1 MSTERLRSALDAAV
15 EAIDGSPREG
25 QIAMAEAVANA
36 LADRHHL
43 LVQAG
48 TGTGKSLAY
57 LVPALVHGKRV
68 LVATATLAL
77 QRQLVERDLPRVKE
91 ALEKS
96 LGRQISFAVYKGVG
110 NYLCLQ
116 KMNADDGGIDR
127 EVLLDI
133 SSLEKD
139 ARRLRE
145 WSAKP
150 GISGDRDD
158 APDVDRRVWLA
169 NSTSGRECVGADEC
183 RFGSECFAVNAKAK
197 ALTADI
203 VVTNHTLL
211 AIEIVDSHPILP
223 ERDAIVLDEAHEFMD
238 RTTQAVTEELTSGR
252 VSRAAAMAR
261 KHMPGKLAETFA
273 KVADGFADAMEEY
286 GQEYRIRSED
296 ERRLTELPD
305 VLHAPVRKVKEAA
318 EALVAVINADGEIL
332 DPDLMAE
339 RARVKGAVNEVKVTA
354 AKMLRMGEGSVL
366 WYEPTFSTL
375 YLAPLAVSS
384 VLRENLFTKTPVI
397 ATSATLTVGKSFDPI
412 ARNLGIYESSAKKT
426 EADFDHDI
434 RADVDDEDQLESKEK
449 NSWTIDPAN
458 VQMLDVGS
466 PFDFAN
472 QGMLYLPRNIPEP
485 GREGPSIDALVE
497 LGELIDAAGGRTL
510 ALFSSWRGVEMAD
523 EHLRRVLAELPIPII
538 TQRRGD
544 SVGALVERFA
554 KEPTSIL
561 LGTMSL
567 WQGVDVPGS
576 SCTLV
581 AIDRIPFPRPDDP
594 VMSARASEA
603 DAAGRSGFMEVS
615 LPRAALLLAQGT
627 GRLIRSIEDRGV
639 VAILDSRIVTRRYG
653 SILLNSM
660 PPLWRT
666 SDGATVRDSLKRL
679 HLQYLQQER

>member
-1 MSTERLRSALDAAV
+1 MELDKVRSALNAAV
-15 EAIDGSPREG
+15 FAINGSPREG
-25 QIAMAEAVANA
+25 QIEMAEAVANA
-36 LADRHHL
+36 LSDRHHL

-57 LVPALVHGKRV
+57 LVPALVHGKKV

-91 ALEKS
+91 ALEKE
-96 LGRQISFAVYKGVG
+96 LQREISFAVYKGVG

-116 KMNADDGGIDR
+116 KMNADDGTADS
-127 EVLLDI
+127 EVLVEI

-139 ARRLRE
+139 ARRLRD
-145 WSAKP
+145 WAAKP

-197 ALTADI
+197 AQTADI

-223 ERDAIVLDEAHEFMD
+223 ERDAVILDEAHEFMD

-252 VSRAAAMAR
+252 VSRAATMVR
-261 KHMPGKLAETFA
+261 RHMPGKLADAFVKA
-273 KVADGFADAMEEY
+273 ADGFAEAMEEY
-286 GQEYRIRSED
+286 GLDYRTRSDD
-296 ERRLTELPD
+296 ERKLSELPNS
-305 VLHAPVRKVKEAA
+305 LAAPVRKIKEAA
-318 EALVAVINADGEIL
+318 EAVIAFINSDSEIV
-332 DPDLMAE
+332 DPDSLAD
-339 RARVKGAVNEVKVTA
+339 RARVKGAVNEVKTTA
-354 AKMLRMGEGSVL
+354 TKMMRMGEGQVL

-375 YLAPLAVSS
+375 YLAPLAVSH
-384 VLRENLFTKTPVI
+384 VLRENLFTKSPVI

-412 ARNLGIYESSAKKT
+412 ARSLGILTTA
-426 EADFDHDI
+426 
-434 RADVDDEDQLESKEK
+434 DDETESNDEW
-449 NSWTIDPAN
+449 SVDPAN

-472 QGMLYLPRNIPEP
+472 QGMLYLPRELPEP
-485 GREGPSIDALVE
+485 GRDGPSKEALVE

-523 EHLRRVLAELPIPII
+523 EHLRRVLAELPISII
-538 TQRRGD
+538 TQKRGD
-544 SVGALVERFA
+544 SVGALVEKFA
-554 KEPTSIL
+554 QDPTSIL

-594 VMSARASEA
+594 VMSARAAEA
-603 DAAGRSGFMEVS
+603 DAAGGSGFMQVS

-627 GRLIRSIEDRGV
+627 GRLIRSVDDRGV
-639 VAILDSRIVTRRYG
+639 VAILDSRIVNKRYG

-666 SDGATVRDSLKRL
+666 SDGATVRESLKRL
-679 HLQYLQQER
+679 HQQYLQK

>member
-1 MSTERLRSALDAAV
+1 MELDKVRSALGAAV
-15 EAIDGSPREG
+15 FAINGSPRDG
-25 QIAMAEAVANA
+25 QIEMAEAVANA
-36 LADRHHL
+36 LSDRHHL

-57 LVPALVHGKRV
+57 LVPALVHGKKV

-91 ALEKS
+91 ALEKE
-96 LGRQISFAVYKGVG
+96 LGRSISYAVYKGVG

-116 KMNADDGGIDR
+116 KMNADNGTADS
-127 EVLLDI
+127 EVLVDI

-145 WSAKP
+145 WATKP

-197 ALTADI
+197 AQTADI

-223 ERDAIVLDEAHEFMD
+223 ERDAVILDEAHEFMD

-252 VSRAAAMAR
+252 VARAANMTR
-261 KHMPGKLAETFA
+261 RHMPGKLSDAFVKASESFAE
-273 KVADGFADAMEEY
+273 AMDEY
-286 GQEYRIRSED
+286 GQEYRIRSD
-296 ERRLTELPD
+296 EERKLSELPNS
-305 VLHAPVRKVKEAA
+305 LAAPVRKIKEAA
-318 EALVAVINADGEIL
+318 EAVVAYINADSEIV
-332 DPDLMAE
+332 DPDSLAD
-339 RARVKGAVNEVKVTA
+339 RARVKGAVNEIKTTA
-354 AKMLRMGEGSVL
+354 QKMMRMGEGQVL

-375 YLAPLAVSS
+375 YLAPLAVSH
-384 VLRENLFTKTPVI
+384 VLRENLFTQTPVI

-412 ARNLGIYESSAKKT
+412 ARSLGILTSSESENES
-426 EADFDHDI
+426 
-434 RADVDDEDQLESKEK
+434 DEESPL
-449 NSWTIDPAN
+449 DPSN

-472 QGMLYLPRNIPEP
+472 QGMLYLPREIPEP
-485 GREGPSIDALVE
+485 GRDGPSKEALVE

-523 EHLRRVLAELPIPII
+523 EHLRRVLAELPISII
-538 TQRRGD
+538 TQKRGD

-554 KEPTSIL
+554 GDPTSIL

-567 WQGVDVPGS
+567 WQGVDVPGP

-594 VMSARASEA
+594 VMSARAAEA
-603 DAAGRSGFMEVS
+603 DAAGGSGFMQVS

-627 GRLIRSIEDRGV
+627 GRLIRSVDDRGV
-639 VAILDSRIVTRRYG
+639 VAILDSRIINKRYG

-666 SDGATVRDSLKRL
+666 SDGKIVKDSLKRL
-679 HLQYLQQER
+679 HQQYNV

>member
-1 MSTERLRSALDAAV
+1 MELDKVRSALNAAV
-15 EAIDGSPREG
+15 FAINGSPREG
-25 QIAMAEAVANA
+25 QIEMAEAVANA
-36 LADRHHL
+36 LSDRHHL

-57 LVPALVHGKRV
+57 LVPALVHGKKV

-91 ALEKS
+91 ALEKE
-96 LGRQISFAVYKGVG
+96 LQREISFAVYKGVG

-116 KMNADDGGIDR
+116 KMNADDGTADS
-127 EVLLDI
+127 ELLVEI

-139 ARRLRE
+139 ARRLRD
-145 WSAKP
+145 WAAKP

-197 ALTADI
+197 AQTADI

-223 ERDAIVLDEAHEFMD
+223 ERDAVILDEAHEFMD

-252 VSRAAAMAR
+252 VSRAATMVR
-261 KHMPGKLAETFA
+261 RHMPGKLADAFVKA
-273 KVADGFADAMEEY
+273 ADGFAEAMEEY
-286 GQEYRIRSED
+286 GLDYRTRSDD
-296 ERRLTELPD
+296 ERKLSELPNS
-305 VLHAPVRKVKEAA
+305 LAAPVRKIKEAA
-318 EALVAVINADGEIL
+318 EAVIAFINSDSEIV
-332 DPDLMAE
+332 DPDSLAD
-339 RARVKGAVNEVKVTA
+339 RARVKGAVNEVKTTA
-354 AKMLRMGEGSVL
+354 TKMMRMGEGQVL

-375 YLAPLAVSS
+375 YLAPLAVSH
-384 VLRENLFTKTPVI
+384 VLRENLFTKSPVI

-412 ARNLGIYESSAKKT
+412 ARSLGILT
-426 EADFDHDI
+426 TT
-434 RADVDDEDQLESKEK
+434 DDEAESNDEW
-449 NSWTIDPAN
+449 SVDPAN

-472 QGMLYLPRNIPEP
+472 QGMLYLPRDLPEP
-485 GREGPSIDALVE
+485 GRDGPSKEALVE

-523 EHLRRVLAELPIPII
+523 EHLRRVLAELPISII
-538 TQRRGD
+538 TQKRGD
-544 SVGALVERFA
+544 SVGALVEKFA
-554 KEPTSIL
+554 QDPTSIL
-561 LGTMSL
+561 LGTLSL
-567 WQGVDVPGS
+567 WQGVDVPGP

-594 VMSARASEA
+594 VMSARAAEA
-603 DAAGRSGFMEVS
+603 DAAGGSGFMQVS

-627 GRLIRSIEDRGV
+627 GRLIRSVDDRGV
-639 VAILDSRIVTRRYG
+639 VAILDSRIVNKRYG

-666 SDGATVRDSLKRL
+666 SDGATVRESLKRL
-679 HLQYLQQER
+679 HQQYLQK

>member
-1 MSTERLRSALDAAV
+1 MELDKVRSALGAAV
-15 EAIDGSPREG
+15 FAINGSPRDG
-25 QIAMAEAVANA
+25 QIEMAEAVANA
-36 LADRHHL
+36 LSDRHHL

-57 LVPALVHGKRV
+57 LVPALVHGKKV

-91 ALEKS
+91 ALEKE
-96 LGRQISFAVYKGVG
+96 LGRSISYAVYKGVG

-116 KMNADDGGIDR
+116 KMNADDGTADS
-127 EVLLDI
+127 EVLVDI

-145 WSAKP
+145 WASKP

-197 ALTADI
+197 AQTADI

-223 ERDAIVLDEAHEFMD
+223 ERDAVILDEAHEFMD

-252 VSRAAAMAR
+252 VARAANMAR
-261 KHMPGKLAETFA
+261 RHMPGKLSDAFIKAADSFAE
-273 KVADGFADAMEEY
+273 AMDEY
-286 GQEYRIRSED
+286 GQEYRARSD
-296 ERRLTELPD
+296 EERKLSELPNS
-305 VLHAPVRKVKEAA
+305 LAAPVRKIKEAA
-318 EALVAVINADGEIL
+318 EAVVAYINADSEIV
-332 DPDLMAE
+332 DPDSLAD
-339 RARVKGAVNEVKVTA
+339 RARVKGAVNEIKTTA
-354 AKMLRMGEGSVL
+354 QKMMRMGEGQVL

-375 YLAPLAVSS
+375 YLAPLAVSH
-384 VLRENLFTKTPVI
+384 VLRENLFTQTPVI

-412 ARNLGIYESSAKKT
+412 ARSLGILTSSDSENES
-426 EADFDHDI
+426 
-434 RADVDDEDQLESKEK
+434 DEESPL
-449 NSWTIDPAN
+449 DPSN

-472 QGMLYLPRNIPEP
+472 QGMLYLPREIPEP
-485 GREGPSIDALVE
+485 GRDGPSKEALVE

-523 EHLRRVLAELPIPII
+523 EHLRRVLAELPISII
-538 TQRRGD
+538 TQKRGD

-554 KEPTSIL
+554 SDPTSIL

-567 WQGVDVPGS
+567 WQGVDVPGA

-594 VMSARASEA
+594 VMSARAAEA
-603 DAAGRSGFMEVS
+603 DAAGGSGFMQVS

-627 GRLIRSIEDRGV
+627 GRLIRSVDDRGV
-639 VAILDSRIVTRRYG
+639 VAILDSRIINKRYG

-666 SDGATVRDSLKRL
+666 SDGKIVKDSLKRL
-679 HLQYLQQER
+679 HQQYNA

>member
-1 MSTERLRSALDAAV
+1 MELDKVRSALGAAV
-15 EAIDGSPREG
+15 FAINGSPRDG
-25 QIAMAEAVANA
+25 QIEMAEAVANA
-36 LADRHHL
+36 LSDRHHL

-57 LVPALVHGKRV
+57 LVPALVHGKKV

-91 ALEKS
+91 ALEKE
-96 LGRQISFAVYKGVG
+96 LGRSISYAVYKGVG

-116 KMNADDGGIDR
+116 KMNADDGTADS
-127 EVLLDI
+127 EVLVDI

-145 WSAKP
+145 WASKP

-197 ALTADI
+197 AQTADI

-223 ERDAIVLDEAHEFMD
+223 ERDAVILDEAHEFMD

-252 VSRAAAMAR
+252 VARAANMAR
-261 KHMPGKLAETFA
+261 RHMPGKLSDAFIKAAE
-273 KVADGFADAMEEY
+273 GFAEAMDEY
-286 GQEYRIRSED
+286 GQEYRVRSD
-296 ERRLTELPD
+296 EERKLSELPNS
-305 VLHAPVRKVKEAA
+305 LAAPVRKIKEAA
-318 EALVAVINADGEIL
+318 EAVIAYINADSEIV
-332 DPDLMAE
+332 DPDSLAD
-339 RARVKGAVNEVKVTA
+339 RARVKGAVNEIKTTA
-354 AKMLRMGEGSVL
+354 QKMMRMGEGQVL

-375 YLAPLAVSS
+375 YLAPLAVSH
-384 VLRENLFTKTPVI
+384 VLRENLFTQTPVI

-412 ARNLGIYESSAKKT
+412 ARSLGILTASDSENES
-426 EADFDHDI
+426 
-434 RADVDDEDQLESKEK
+434 DEESPL
-449 NSWTIDPAN
+449 DPSN

-472 QGMLYLPRNIPEP
+472 QGMLYLPREIPEP
-485 GREGPSIDALVE
+485 GRDGPSKEALVE

-523 EHLRRVLAELPIPII
+523 EHLRRVLAELPISII
-538 TQRRGD
+538 TQKRGD

-554 KEPTSIL
+554 DDPTSIL

-567 WQGVDVPGS
+567 WQGVDVPGP

-594 VMSARASEA
+594 VMSARAAEA
-603 DAAGRSGFMEVS
+603 DAAGGSGFMQVS

-627 GRLIRSIEDRGV
+627 GRLIRSVDDRGV
-639 VAILDSRIVTRRYG
+639 VAILDSRIINKRYG

-666 SDGATVRDSLKRL
+666 SDGKIVKDSLKRL
-679 HLQYLQQER
+679 HQQYNV

>member
-1 MSTERLRSALDAAV
+1 MELDKVRSALGAAV
-15 EAIDGSPREG
+15 FAINGSPRDG
-25 QIAMAEAVANA
+25 QIEMAEAVANA
-36 LADRHHL
+36 LSDRHHL

-57 LVPALVHGKRV
+57 LVPALVHGKKV

-91 ALEKS
+91 ALEKE
-96 LGRQISFAVYKGVG
+96 LGRSISYAVYKGVG

-116 KMNADDGGIDR
+116 KMNADDGTADG
-127 EVLLDI
+127 EVLVDI

-139 ARRLRE
+139 ARRLRD
-145 WSAKP
+145 WAAKP

-197 ALTADI
+197 AQTADI

-223 ERDAIVLDEAHEFMD
+223 ERDAVILDEAHEFMD

-252 VSRAAAMAR
+252 VARAANMAR
-261 KHMPGKLAETFA
+261 RHMPGKLSDAFVKASESFAE
-273 KVADGFADAMEEY
+273 AMDEY
-286 GQEYRIRSED
+286 GQEYRIRSD
-296 ERRLTELPD
+296 EERKLSELPNS
-305 VLHAPVRKVKEAA
+305 LAAPVRKIKEAA
-318 EALVAVINADGEIL
+318 EAVVAYINADSEIV
-332 DPDLMAE
+332 DPDSLAD
-339 RARVKGAVNEVKVTA
+339 RARVKGAVNEIKTTA
-354 AKMLRMGEGSVL
+354 QKMMRMGEGQVL

-375 YLAPLAVSS
+375 YLAPLAVSH
-384 VLRENLFTKTPVI
+384 VLRENLFTQTPVI

-412 ARNLGIYESSAKKT
+412 ARSLGILTSSESENES
-426 EADFDHDI
+426 
-434 RADVDDEDQLESKEK
+434 DEESPL
-449 NSWTIDPAN
+449 DPSN

-472 QGMLYLPRNIPEP
+472 QGMLYLPREIPEP
-485 GREGPSIDALVE
+485 GRDGPSKEALVE

-523 EHLRRVLAELPIPII
+523 EHLRRVLAELPISII
-538 TQRRGD
+538 TQKRGD

-554 KEPTSIL
+554 SDPTSIL

-567 WQGVDVPGS
+567 WQGVDVPGP

-594 VMSARASEA
+594 VMSARAAEA
-603 DAAGRSGFMEVS
+603 DAAGGSGFMQVS

-627 GRLIRSIEDRGV
+627 GRLIRSVDDRGV
-639 VAILDSRIVTRRYG
+639 VAILDSRIINKRYG

-666 SDGATVRDSLKRL
+666 SDGKIVKDSLKRL
-679 HLQYLQQER
+679 HQQYNV

>member
-1 MSTERLRSALDAAV
+1 MELDKDRSALSAAV
-15 EAIDGSPREG
+15 FAIEGSPREG
-25 QIAMAEAVANA
+25 QIEMAEAVANA
-36 LADRHHL
+36 LSDRHHL

-57 LVPALVHGKRV
+57 LVPALVHGKKV

-77 QRQLVERDLPRVKE
+77 QRQLVERDLPRVKD
-91 ALEKS
+91 ALEKE
-96 LGRQISFAVYKGVG
+96 LKRGISFAVYKGVG

-116 KMNADDGGIDR
+116 KMNADDGTADS
-127 EVLLDI
+127 EVLVDI

-139 ARRLRE
+139 ARCLRE
-145 WSAKP
+145 WAAKP

-197 ALTADI
+197 AQTADI

-223 ERDAIVLDEAHEFMD
+223 DRDAVILDEAHEFMD

-252 VSRAAAMAR
+252 VARAANMVR
-261 KHMPGKLAETFA
+261 RHMPGKLADAFVKAAE
-273 KVADGFADAMEEY
+273 GFADAMDEY
-286 GQEYRIRSED
+286 GQDYRTRSD
-296 ERRLTELPD
+296 EERKLSELPTA
-305 VLHAPVRKVKEAA
+305 LAAPVRKIKEAA
-318 EALVAVINADGEIL
+318 EAVIAFISADSEIV
-332 DPDLMAE
+332 DPDSLAD
-339 RARVKGAVNEVKVTA
+339 RARVKGAVNEVKTTA
-354 AKMLRMGEGSVL
+354 QKMMRMGESQVL

-375 YLAPLAVSS
+375 YLAPLAVSH
-384 VLRENLFTKTPVI
+384 VLRENLFTQTPVI

-412 ARNLGIYESSAKKT
+412 ARSLGILTSATTEEESEEKDSA
-426 EADFDHDI
+426 
-434 RADVDDEDQLESKEK
+434 
-449 NSWTIDPAN
+449 IDPSN

-472 QGMLYLPRNIPEP
+472 QGMLYLPKDLPEP
-485 GREGPSIDALVE
+485 GRDGPSKEALVE

-523 EHLRRVLAELPIPII
+523 EHLRRVLAELPIAII

-554 KEPTSIL
+554 NDPTSIL

-567 WQGVDVPGS
+567 WQGVDVPGP

-594 VMSARASEA
+594 VMSARAAEA
-603 DAAGRSGFMEVS
+603 DAAGGSGFMQVS
-615 LPRAALLLAQGT
+615 LHRAALLLAQGT
-627 GRLIRSIEDRGV
+627 GRLIRYVDDRGV
-639 VAILDSRIVTRRYG
+639 VAILDSRIVNKRYG

-666 SDGATVRDSLKRL
+666 SDGKTVKESLTRL
-679 HLQYLQQER
+679 HQQFSS

>member
-1 MSTERLRSALDAAV
+1 MELDKVRSALSAAV
-15 EAIDGSPREG
+15 FAIEGSPREG
-25 QIAMAEAVANA
+25 QIEMAEAVANA
-36 LADRHHL
+36 LSDRHHL

-57 LVPALVHGKRV
+57 LVPALVHGKKV

-77 QRQLVERDLPRVKE
+77 QRQLVERDLPRVKD
-91 ALEKS
+91 ALEKELKRS
-96 LGRQISFAVYKGVG
+96 ISFAVYKGVG

-116 KMNADDGGIDR
+116 KMNADDGTADS
-127 EVLLDI
+127 EVLVDI

-145 WSAKP
+145 WAVKP

-158 APDVDRRVWLA
+158 APEVDRRVWLA

-197 ALTADI
+197 AQTADI

-223 ERDAIVLDEAHEFMD
+223 DRDAVILDEAHEFMD

-252 VSRAAAMAR
+252 VARAANMVR
-261 KHMPGKLAETFA
+261 RHMPGKLADAFVKAAE
-273 KVADGFADAMEEY
+273 GFADAMDEY
-286 GQEYRIRSED
+286 GQDYRTRSD
-296 ERRLTELPD
+296 EERKLSELPTA
-305 VLHAPVRKVKEAA
+305 LAAPVRKIKEVA
-318 EALVAVINADGEIL
+318 EAVIAFISADSEIVN
-332 DPDLMAE
+332 PDSLAD
-339 RARVKGAVNEVKVTA
+339 RARVKGAVNEVKATA
-354 AKMLRMGEGSVL
+354 QKMMRMGESQVL

-375 YLAPLAVSS
+375 YLAPLAVSH
-384 VLRENLFTKTPVI
+384 VLRENLFTQTPVI

-412 ARNLGIYESSAKKT
+412 ARSLGILTSATTEEESEEKDSA
-426 EADFDHDI
+426 
-434 RADVDDEDQLESKEK
+434 
-449 NSWTIDPAN
+449 IDPSN

-472 QGMLYLPRNIPEP
+472 QGMLYLPKDLPEP
-485 GREGPSIDALVE
+485 GRDGPSKEALVE

-523 EHLRRVLAELPIPII
+523 EHLRRVLAELPIAII

-554 KEPTSIL
+554 NDPTSIL

-567 WQGVDVPGS
+567 WQGVDVPGP

-594 VMSARASEA
+594 VMSARAAEA
-603 DAAGRSGFMEVS
+603 DAAGGSGFMQVS

-627 GRLIRSIEDRGV
+627 GRLIRSVDDRGV
-639 VAILDSRIVTRRYG
+639 VAILDSRIVNKRYG

-666 SDGATVRDSLKRL
+666 SDGKTVKESLTRL
-679 HLQYLQQER
+679 HQQFSS

>member
-1 MSTERLRSALDAAV
+1 MSTERLRNALDAAV
-15 EAIDGSPREG
+15 SAINGAPREG

-36 LADRHHL
+36 LSDRHHL

-77 QRQLVERDLPRVKE
+77 QRQLVERDLPRVKK
-91 ALEKS
+91 ALEEV
-96 LGRQISFAVYKGVG
+96 LGREISFAVYKGVG

-116 KMNADDGGIDR
+116 KMNSEDGSVDG
-127 EVLLDI
+127 EVLVDI
-133 SSLEKD
+133 STLEKD
-139 ARRLRE
+139 ARRLRD
-145 WSAKP
+145 WAKKP

-197 ALTADI
+197 AQTADI

-223 ERDAIVLDEAHEFMD
+223 ERDAVILDEAHEFMD
-238 RTTQAVTEELTSGR
+238 RTTQAVTEELTVGR
-252 VSRAAAMAR
+252 ISRAAAMAR
-261 KHMPGKLAETFA
+261 RHMPGKLTEKFT
-273 KVADGFADAMEEY
+273 KVADEFADAMDEY
-286 GQEYRIRSED
+286 ALDYRTRSDE

-305 VLHAPVRKVKEAA
+305 SLAAPVRKVKEAA
-318 EALVAVINADGEIL
+318 EAIVAAINADAEIL
-332 DPDLMAE
+332 DPDSLAE

-354 AKMLRMGEGSVL
+354 QKMMRMGGGSVL
-366 WYEPTFSTL
+366 WYEPTFATL
-375 YLAPLAVSS
+375 YLAPLEVSS
-384 VLRENLFTKTPVI
+384 VLRENLFTQSPVI
-397 ATSATLTVGKSFDPI
+397 ATSATLTVGKSFDAI
-412 ARNLGIYESSAKKT
+412 AKSLGIATFSESEESS
-426 EADFDHDI
+426 DDNSGG
-434 RADVDDEDQLESKEK
+434 VDP
-449 NSWTIDPAN
+449 TN

-472 QGMLYLPRNIPEP
+472 QGVLYLPRHLPEP
-485 GREGPSIDALVE
+485 GRDGPSKDALVE
-497 LGELIDAAGGRTL
+497 LGELIEAAGGRTL

-554 KEPTSIL
+554 DDPSSVLI
-561 LGTMSL
+561 GTMSL

-576 SCTLV
+576 SCVLV

-594 VMSARASEA
+594 VMSARAAEI
-603 DAAGRSGFMEVS
+603 DALGRSGFMEVS

-627 GRLIRSIEDRGV
+627 GRLIRSIDDRGV
-639 VAILDSRIVTRRYG
+639 VAILDSRIVNRRYG

-666 SDGATVRDSLKRL
+666 SDPAIVKESLARL
-679 HLQYLQQER
+679 NTHYADLGR

>member
-1 MSTERLRSALDAAV
+1 MELDKVRSALGAAV
-15 EAIDGSPREG
+15 FAINGSPRDG
-25 QIAMAEAVANA
+25 QIEMAEAVANA
-36 LADRHHL
+36 LSDRHHL

-57 LVPALVHGKRV
+57 LVPALVHGKKV

-91 ALEKS
+91 ALEKE
-96 LGRQISFAVYKGVG
+96 LGRSISYAVYKGVG

-116 KMNADDGGIDR
+116 KMNADDGTADS
-127 EVLLDI
+127 EVLVDI

-145 WSAKP
+145 WASKP

-197 ALTADI
+197 AQTADI

-223 ERDAIVLDEAHEFMD
+223 ERDAVILDEAHEFMD

-252 VSRAAAMAR
+252 VARAANMAR
-261 KHMPGKLAETFA
+261 RHMPGKLSDAFIKA
-273 KVADGFADAMEEY
+273 ADGFAEAMDEY
-286 GQEYRIRSED
+286 GQEYRARSDE
-296 ERRLTELPD
+296 ERRLSELPNS
-305 VLHAPVRKVKEAA
+305 LAAPVRKIKEAA
-318 EALVAVINADGEIL
+318 EAVVAYINADSEIV
-332 DPDLMAE
+332 DPDSLAD
-339 RARVKGAVNEVKVTA
+339 RARVKGAVNEIKTTA
-354 AKMLRMGEGSVL
+354 QKMMRMGEGQVL

-375 YLAPLAVSS
+375 YLAPLAVSH
-384 VLRENLFTKTPVI
+384 VLRENLFTQTPVI

-412 ARNLGIYESSAKKT
+412 ARSLGILTSSDSENES
-426 EADFDHDI
+426 
-434 RADVDDEDQLESKEK
+434 DEESPL
-449 NSWTIDPAN
+449 DPSN

-472 QGMLYLPRNIPEP
+472 QGMLYLPREIPEP
-485 GREGPSIDALVE
+485 GRDGPSKEALVE

-523 EHLRRVLAELPIPII
+523 EHLRRVLAELPISII
-538 TQRRGD
+538 TQKRGD

-554 KEPTSIL
+554 SDPTSIL

-567 WQGVDVPGS
+567 WQGVDVPGP

-594 VMSARASEA
+594 VMSARAAEA
-603 DAAGRSGFMEVS
+603 DAAGGSGFMQVS

-627 GRLIRSIEDRGV
+627 GRLIRSVDDRGV
-639 VAILDSRIVTRRYG
+639 VAILDSRIINKRYG

-666 SDGATVRDSLKRL
+666 SDGKIVKDSLKRL
-679 HLQYLQQER
+679 HQQYNA